1 MQEFP
6 ISDILYIFIFQPQKN
21 YLWRQEIYF
30 LLPTRRWWIKSNRI
44 ELWWW
49 DVLLALPLKIKSE
62 KIVATSKKSPSI
74 NFWLLSTA
82 VWLEPE
88 MIEIY
93 WHFHKISSNILR
105 NTSIS
110 MKKMMMALEHFLCLQ
125 RAWHYFLKN
134 PQFSMNFC
142 WCFSAGAVGSPAN
155 WELSICSSSDKNHP
169 WLAS

>member
-6 ISDILYIFIFQPQKN
+6 ISDIFYIFFSLKKIICEDKKSIFCC
-21 YLWRQEIYF
+21 
-30 LLPTRRWWIKSNRI
+30 RRDDDESNRK